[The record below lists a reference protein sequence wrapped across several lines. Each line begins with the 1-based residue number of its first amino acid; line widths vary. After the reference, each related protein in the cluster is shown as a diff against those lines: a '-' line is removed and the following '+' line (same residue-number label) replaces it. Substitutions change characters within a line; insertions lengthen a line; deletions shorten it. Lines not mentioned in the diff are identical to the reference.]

1 MFFRIVNASYK
12 KKEYLY
18 LRLLESRREGKKIK
32 HSQLVNLTESVQLR
46 SDRVKPLFEDLNQT
60 LEFLKTVNELAPPWC
75 RYLKASY
82 VMAMENAFKIEQCCR
97 EQDFRRILLQDWKRK
112 QNKIFNENIF
122 RELIQKE
129 SLNHGESGIVLCWL
143 ENLNI
148 FVFDGNGFPLRVIQ
162 SEGANGEETEEVLLK
177 LEIRKKEVIFLG
189 RACELLYNNFRNVAL
204 KKNGS
209 YSIKEAFVYKQFTD
223 WSGKASLS
231 FDKVIIMGTELTL
244 KDEQVNNALIEI
256 SGFRQH
262 VDYVNRRTSQINGGI
277 SMPEQ
282 DLNCTYFISYLFK
295 KIFDDIRKMHKV

>member
-112 QNKIFNENIF
+112 QNKIP
-122 RELIQKE
+122 E
-129 SLNHGESGIVLCWL
+129 SVIV
-143 ENLNI
+143 
-148 FVFDGNGFPLRVIQ
+148 
-162 SEGANGEETEEVLLK
+162 ET
-177 LEIRKKEVIFLG
+177 
-189 RACELLYNNFRNVAL
+189 
-204 KKNGS
+204 
-209 YSIKEAFVYKQFTD
+209 
-223 WSGKASLS
+223 
-231 FDKVIIMGTELTL
+231 
-244 KDEQVNNALIEI
+244 
-256 SGFRQH
+256 
-262 VDYVNRRTSQINGGI
+262 
-277 SMPEQ
+277 
-282 DLNCTYFISYLFK
+282 
-295 KIFDDIRKMHKV
+295 